1 MKFAAWYGII
11 VGALMLAMWSFFLAA
26 GQVPE
31 LASEPY
37 RIALH
42 LAAEFATAIALLVAG
57 IGLLKKASWARTL
70 YFIASG
76 MLLYSLIAS
85 PGYYAQQGGWAFVG
99 MFALLLLLDLFSMV
113 ALSRSPSLNS

>member
-1 MKFAAWYGII
+1 MRFAAWYGII
-11 VGALMLAMWSFFLAA
+11 VGVLMAAMWTFFLVA

-31 LASEPY
+31 LATEPY

-42 LAAEFATAIALLVAG
+42 LAAEFATAIALLIGG
-57 IGLLKKASWARTL
+57 IGLLKKSTWARSL
-70 YFIASG
+70 YFIAAG

-99 MFALLLLLDLFSMV
+99 MFALLLLLDLFSV
-113 ALSRSPSLNS
+113 YRLYRFSV